1 MVRTV
6 GKTILKFFACSRFL
20 KKMQLEPLKQPYLK
34 MKILFKRETL
44 NPNNEKDLVKAIGY
58 KL

>member
-1 MVRTV
+1 
-6 GKTILKFFACSRFL
+6 
-20 KKMQLEPLKQPYLK
+20 MQLQPLKQPHLK